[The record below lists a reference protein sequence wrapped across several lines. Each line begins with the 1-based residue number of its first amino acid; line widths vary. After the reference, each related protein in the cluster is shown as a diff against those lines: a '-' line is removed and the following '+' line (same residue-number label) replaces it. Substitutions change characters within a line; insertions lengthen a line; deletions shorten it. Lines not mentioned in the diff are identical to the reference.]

1 MIPKTELIYSWI
13 YNRELNR
20 DKTAKYVKDNFAK
33 LKDSCKNFE
42 GYYKKYVRQ
51 VLEMIPKHTKKEWE
65 KEYIPIYIVFRDG
78 YSFHLPLTLKFH
90 KDVKHMFFVFIHE
103 LIHNNIEGEHGFKVE
118 EKINN
123 ISNKILKELRI

>member
-1 MIPKTELIYSWI
+1 MLPKTEIVYSWI

-20 DKTAKYVKDNFAK
+20 DKTAKYVKDSFAK
-33 LKDSCKNFE
+33 LENDCKGFE
-42 GYYKKYVRQ
+42 KLYKKHIKQ
-51 VLEMIPKHTKKEWE
+51 ILQLIPKHTKKEWK

-78 YSFHLPLTLKFH
+78 YSFHLPLTLKYH
-90 KDVKHMFFVFIHE
+90 KDTKHMFFVLIHE

-123 ISNKILKELRI
+123 IADSILKGL